1 MSGRTISEKIID
13 EHTVDNDAD
22 TMYRRVR
29 IDALLGHDAT
39 IALLVDEFERR
50 GLKIWDTERVLLTND
65 HFSPPATPERADISN
80 KFLCFARAKKIRHL
94 MIDRGI
100 CHQVLVEHRL

>member
-50 GLKIWDTERVLLTND
+50 GLKSGIRSAFYSQTIISLRLLRRSARTFRIN
-65 HFSPPATPERADISN
+65 SCALRARR
-80 KFLCFARAKKIRHL
+80 KF
-94 MIDRGI
+94 
-100 CHQVLVEHRL
+100 VTS